1 MTKTNLP
8 TIYLIMELIF
18 YENHSANDMTTTNI
32 QHAYNV
38 NISWG
43 ESMASVIENKI
54 AAIIIHKNHL
64 TPVDILKIRE
74 MSIYY

>member
-1 MTKTNLP
+1 
-8 TIYLIMELIF
+8 MELIF

-43 ESMASVIENKI
+43 ESIASVIENKPI
-54 AAIIIHKNHL
+54 AITIHNSHL
-64 TPVDILKIRE
+64 ATADILE
-74 MSIYY
+74 N